1 MQQLEDRPQ
10 IIQGLK
16 GVYFATSEAS
26 FIDGDIGKLLYRGYD
41 IHDISEN
48 ATFEETAHLL
58 LKGKLPNVAELA
70 GFDAQLKAARA
81 LPNEIIE
88 VIRLVQGAHPMDVLR
103 TAMSALAAFDAETEL
118 KPEQTDL
125 KPYMDAVLRKGI
137 GLTSRAVTIVAA
149 HHRIRSGQEPVAPSQ
164 TLGHA
169 ANFLYM
175 LNGVEPD
182 PDEARL
188 IDVDFVLHAEHG
200 SNASAFASRVTAS
213 TWADLHCAIVSGI
226 GTLKGPS
233 HGGAAEAVM
242 EMCLD
247 IGTEDRVE
255 SYLEDRLNRKE
266 RVMGFGH
273 RVYRAE
279 DPRARHLRERARD
292 LGIKKGEPKWFQMLQ
307 LIEQRMQRYQ
317 DRGIFVNVDF
327 YAGAIY
333 YLLGIPE
340 DLFVPIFAMGRIPG
354 WVLQCLDQY
363 ADNDLLRPLTWY
375 TGPMDLTYVPIDQRT

>member
-1 MQQLEDRPQ
+1 
-10 IIQGLK
+10 
-16 GVYFATSEAS
+16 
-26 FIDGDIGKLLYRGYD
+26 
-41 IHDISEN
+41 
-48 ATFEETAHLL
+48 
-58 LKGKLPNVAELA
+58 
-70 GFDAQLKAARA
+70 
-81 LPNEIIE
+81 
-88 VIRLVQGAHPMDVLR
+88 
-103 TAMSALAAFDAETEL
+103 
-118 KPEQTDL
+118 
-125 KPYMDAVLRKGI
+125 
-137 GLTSRAVTIVAA
+137 
-149 HHRIRSGQEPVAPSQ
+149 
-164 TLGHA
+164 
-169 ANFLYM
+169 
-175 LNGVEPD
+175 
-182 PDEARL
+182 
-188 IDVDFVLHAEHG
+188 
-200 SNASAFASRVTAS
+200 
-213 TWADLHCAIVSGI
+213 
-226 GTLKGPS
+226 
-233 HGGAAEAVM
+233 M

-375 TGPMDLTYVPIDQRT
+375 TGPMDLTYVPIDQRA